1 MINKKIKMY
10 RLAKNINQEDLA
22 NLLNITLTTY
32 NKKETGKAEFTLS
45 QAKKIADFFNT
56 TIDDLFFNP
65 EVNFLGTF

>member
-10 RLAKNINQEDLA
+10 RLAKDINQEDLA

-56 TIDDLFFNP
+56 TIDDLFFNS
-65 EVNFLGTF
+65 EVNFMNTF